1 MTAISC
7 GSVGNCV
14 AGGSYWDPKAFVER
28 PFVWREKNGV
38 WGKTHTIPGA
48 VSGDPGTPVLSISC
62 VGASSCAATGVGF
75 VVNET
80 NGVWRRPVGTT
91 ADPSYDNMS
100 SVSCGS
106 PGNCVL
112 GSSST
117 GSFEEGARRAPGEE
131 RGVLMS
137 SKNGVWGKPR
147 GVHGIAAAYVA
158 SVSCAGAGNCA
169 ATGSDGYGVGARAF
183 VVAEKNGVWG
193 KAHYVR
199 GSRSARRPHSG
210 DMISCVKT
218 GRCVIAGDFLT
229 AP

>member
-1 MTAISC
+1 
-7 GSVGNCV
+7 V
-14 AGGSYWDPKAFVER
+14 AGGSYWDPKAFDE
-28 PFVWREKNGV
+28 PAFVWRERDGF

-48 VSGDPGTPVLSISC
+48 AAGYPGTPVLSISC

-75 VVNET
+75 VVDET
-80 NGVWRRPVGTT
+80 NGVWGRPAGTS
-91 ADPSYDNMS
+91 ADPVYDTMS

-117 GSFEEGARRAPGEE
+117 GSFEDGARRAPGEQAAF
-131 RGVLMS
+131 LMS
-137 SKNGVWGKPR
+137 SKNGVWGKPKAVR
-147 GVHGIAAAYVA
+147 GIAAAYVA

-169 ATGSDGYGVGARAF
+169 ATGSDGYGVGSRAF
-183 VVAEKNGVWG
+183 VVAEENGIWG

-199 GSRSARRPHSG
+199 GSRSDRRPHSG

-218 GRCVIAGDFLT
+218 GRCVIAGDFVT